1 MIGYPRGV
9 SEESKGGPRWAK
21 GDRVAVVAGR
31 KNLGV
36 RGEIFWVGEN
46 KYGGGWRYG
55 LKDSSGETVW
65 SSEEN
70 LGAPEDAPPEPEREA
85 RPVLEKG
92 TIVEITSGKEGVGEQ
107 GEIFWVGESRFGA
120 GMRYGVKTQ
129 NEDTFWA
136 DEAQVEV
143 ISAPEKKAAA
153 PVDPSGPPP
162 ADAPMPEADDFADFA
177 DEADA
182 FPDDGDIPF

>member
-1 MIGYPRGV
+1 M
-9 SEESKGGPRWAK
+9 
-21 GDRVAVVAGR
+21 
-31 KNLGV
+31 LLL
-36 RGEIFWVGEN
+36 EIE
-46 KYGGGWRYG
+46 
-55 LKDSSGETVW
+55 LK
-65 SSEEN
+65 
-70 LGAPEDAPPEPEREA
+70 LFQ
-85 RPVLEKG
+85 LF
-92 TIVEITSGKEGVGEQ
+92 Q
-107 GEIFWVGESRFGA
+107 IFSMGESRFGA